1 MSRTGCF
8 RRSRADSG
16 HGLTGGR
23 LGPARSPVGRL
34 GGDAQALDRGPKR
47 HPVSQGRRLTG
58 RRDLARELGAAL
70 APHGVQVD
78 RLRRPPAGFA
88 RHTFLVGPAEA
99 PVVVK
104 LAPREHRSE
113 LVERL
118 RVLSTVRPRD
128 LAVPRPLRMDPFEL
142 SSGMPGGLVPHW
154 DNEQSA

>member
-1 MSRTGCF
+1 M
-8 RRSRADSG
+8 
-16 HGLTGGR
+16 
-23 LGPARSPVGRL
+23 
-34 GGDAQALDRGPKR
+34 
-47 HPVSQGRRLTG
+47 
-58 RRDLARELGAAL
+58 
-70 APHGVQVD
+70 
-78 RLRRPPAGFA
+78 
-88 RHTFLVGPAEA
+88 
-99 PVVVK
+99 

>member
-1 MSRTGCF
+1 
-8 RRSRADSG
+8 
-16 HGLTGGR
+16 
-23 LGPARSPVGRL
+23 
-34 GGDAQALDRGPKR
+34 
-47 HPVSQGRRLTG
+47 
-58 RRDLARELGAAL
+58 
-70 APHGVQVD
+70 VQVD